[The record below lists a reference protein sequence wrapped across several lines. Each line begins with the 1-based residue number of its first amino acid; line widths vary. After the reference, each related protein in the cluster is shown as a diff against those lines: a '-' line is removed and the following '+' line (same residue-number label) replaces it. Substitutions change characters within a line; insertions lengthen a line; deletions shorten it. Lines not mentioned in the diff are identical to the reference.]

1 MILPPSME
9 ELAKRLK
16 SRGTESDEKI
26 ALRIARADYEL
37 SKKDKYDYCVV
48 NDEVNRAA
56 ERILD
61 IIRKEK
67 EVLHD

>member
-1 MILPPSME
+1 MS
-9 ELAKRLK
+9 ELRKRITG
-16 SRGTESDEKI
+16 RGTETEDAI
-26 ALRIARADYEL
+26 NLRL
-37 SKKDKYDYCVV
+37 SKTLSEISYIDKYDYCVV